1 MIEDPEAVGDLL
13 DWSKIYVCW
22 QVKEEKV
29 NADLVKRIQTFCGQN
44 LKVGRAI
51 MIV

>member
-1 MIEDPEAVGDLL
+1 MAELFGQTN
-13 DWSKIYVCW
+13 KIYVCW
-22 QVKEEKV
+22 QVEEEKV
-29 NADLVKRIQTFCGQN
+29 NAELVKRLGLFCTNN

>member
-1 MIEDPEAVGDLL
+1 MEDPEMAELFGQTN
-13 DWSKIYVCW
+13 KIYVCW
-22 QVKEEKV
+22 QVEEEKV
-29 NADLVKRIQTFCGQN
+29 NAELVKRLGLFCTNN